1 MFFVML
7 KRIEEKDL
15 DSYQSYINEKLD
27 EKDIVFFP
35 VGYARGFEDEEEEK
49 INNEDNEEDNEEE

>member
-15 DSYQSYINEKLD
+15 DSDQSYINEKLD

-35 VGYARGFEDEEEEK
+35 VGYAKGFEDEEEK
-49 INNEDNEEDNEEE
+49 EEEGNDNEEEE